1 MSISFGRAVRSN
13 VNLLIGVAGPS
24 GSGKTFSALR
34 MASGICEGEPFAVI
48 DTERGRSKHYADQF
62 KFDVAEL
69 EQPFS
74 PARYLEAIE
83 AADKAGYGCIVV
95 DSMSHSWA
103 GEGGCMDMQEA
114 ELDRL
119 AGNDYAK
126 RERVKLLSWSKPKGE
141 HKRMVY
147 GLLQVKAHVILAF
160 RAEPKVEIAKEGDKT
175 VIVPKKT
182 LTSVDGWVPI
192 CEKSLPFELT
202 ASALLM
208 PDHPG
213 VPKWIKLQ
221 EQHRVMFPP
230 GEVLDESS
238 GRSIAQWAK
247 GGKEKLPAQKPAANG
262 KVIVA
267 DWELVLREAPNAHQ
281 LAALWTDCQAACR
294 KANDPKARAH
304 LLGVKDA
311 RKRGLG
317 L

>member
-24 GSGKTFSALR
+24 GSGKTYSALR
-34 MASGICEGEPFAVI
+34 MASGITDGAPFAVI

-62 KFDVAEL
+62 KFDVAEM
-69 EQPFS
+69 EPPFS
-74 PARYLEAIE
+74 PAAYLEAIE
-83 AADKAGYGCIVV
+83 SADKANYPVIVV

-103 GEGGCMDMQEA
+103 GDGGCMDMQEA
-114 ELDRL
+114 ELDKL

-126 RERVKLLSWSKPKGE
+126 RDRVKLLSWSKPKQE

-147 GLLQVKAHVILAF
+147 GLLKVRAHVILCF
-160 RAEPKVEIAKEGDKT
+160 RAEPKVEIAKEGDKV
-175 VIVPKKT
+175 VIVPKKS
-182 LTSVDGWVPI
+182 LTSIDGWIPI

-221 EQHRVMFPP
+221 EQHRIMFPP
-230 GEVLDESS
+230 GEVMDETAGRAIATWAS
-238 GRSIAQWAK
+238 GTE
-247 GGKEKLPAQKPAANG
+247 EKKNG
-262 KVIVA
+262 IIIA
-267 DWELVLREAPNAHQ
+267 DWERLLKEAPDPNQ
-281 LAALWTDCQAACR
+281 LKALWTDCDKAC
-294 KANDPKARAH
+294 KTAKDAKARAH
-304 LLGVKDA
+304 LLIVKDA
-311 RKRGLG
+311 RKSELG

>member
-1 MSISFGRAVRSN
+1 
-13 VNLLIGVAGPS
+13 
-24 GSGKTFSALR
+24 

-119 AGNDYAK
+119 AGKDLEK
-126 RERVKLLSWSKPKGE
+126 RERVKLLSWAKPKLE

-147 GLLQVKAHVILAF
+147 SLLKVRAHAILCF
-160 RAEPKVEIAKEGDKT
+160 RAEPKVEIAKQDGKT

-182 LTSVDGWVPI
+182 LTSTDGWVPI

-247 GGKEKLPAQKPAANG
+247 GGKEKPVAQKPAANG
-262 KVIVA
+262 KVVIA
-267 DWELVLREAPNAHQ
+267 DWELVLREAPDAAQ
-281 LAALWTDCQAACR
+281 LKVLWTDCETAC
-294 KANDPKARAH
+294 KKARDKKAWAH

-311 RKRGLG
+311 RKSELG
-317 L
+317 I

>member
-13 VNLLIGVAGPS
+13 VNLLIGVAGAS

-103 GEGGCMDMQEA
+103 GEGGCMDMQED
-114 ELDRL
+114 ELERL
-119 AGNDYAK
+119 AGKDFEK
-126 RERVKLLSWSKPKGE
+126 RERVKLLSWAKPKLE

-147 GLLQVKAHVILAF
+147 ALLKVRAHAILCF
-160 RAEPKVEIAKEGDKT
+160 RAEPKVEIAKQDGKT

-182 LTSVDGWVPI
+182 LTSTDGWVPI

-221 EQHRVMFPP
+221 AQHHMMFPP
-230 GEVLDESS
+230 GEVLDEIS

-247 GGKEKLPAQKPAANG
+247 GGKEKPAEPKSNG
-262 KVIVA
+262 HIAVSE
-267 DWELVLREAPNAHQ
+267 WEKLLKEAPDAKQ

-294 KANDPKARAH
+294 KAKDPKARAH
-304 LLGVKDA
+304 LLGIKDA
-311 RKRGLG
+311 RKHALG

>member
-13 VNLLIGVAGPS
+13 VNLLIGVAGAS

-62 KFDVAEL
+62 AFDVYDL
-69 EQPFS
+69 EAPFS

-114 ELDRL
+114 ELDKL

-126 RERVKLLSWSKPKGE
+126 RDRVKLLSWSRPKQE

-147 GLLQVKAHVILAF
+147 SLLQVKAHVILAF

-247 GGKEKLPAQKPAANG
+247 GGKEKPAEPKSNG
-262 KVIVA
+262 HIVVSE
-267 DWELVLREAPNAHQ
+267 WEKLLKEAPDAKQ

-311 RKRGLG
+311 RKHALG

>member
-1 MSISFGRAVRSN
+1 VSVSFGRAIRTN

-24 GSGKTFSALR
+24 GSGKTYSALR
-34 MASGICEGEPFAVI
+34 MASGICDGAPFAVI
-48 DTERGRSKHYADQF
+48 DTERGRSKHYADRF
-62 KFDVAEL
+62 TFDVAEL
-69 EQPFS
+69 EPPFT

-83 AADKAGYGCIVV
+83 AADAAGYPVIVV

-103 GEGGCMDMQEA
+103 GDGGCMDMQEA
-114 ELDRL
+114 EFARL
-119 AGNDYAK
+119 TKGK
-126 RERVKLLSWSKPKGE
+126 EERADAFKLLSWAMPKQE

-147 GLLQVKAHVILAF
+147 GLLKVKGHVILCF
-160 RAEPKVEIAKEGDKT
+160 RAEPKVEIAKENGRT

-182 LTSVDGWVPI
+182 MTSIEGWIPI

-213 VPKWIKLQ
+213 IPRWIKLQ

-230 GEVLDESS
+230 EQLLDESA

-247 GGKEKLPAQKPAANG
+247 GAQSKQNG
-262 KVIVA
+262 IVVG
-267 DWELVLREAPNAHQ
+267 DWETLLREAPDGPQ
-281 LAALWTDCQAACR
+281 LAALWKDCYAACKKVKDIAASQR
-294 KANDPKARAH
+294 
-304 LLGVKDA
+304 LLAVKDA
-311 RKRGLG
+311 RKRELG